1 MNHVPM
7 CSVCGDWEV
16 GKEIGSTEFCSQ
28 MCEDH
33 AHAHGYGYG
42 SAGTHKPRYCS
53 ISDFFDARVAKKV
66 DMGLTPHKLGYLDLV
81 KDEFF
86 KMHAGTYSEE

>member
-33 AHAHGYGYG
+33 AHADRYHASSDGWGDDAIHAMYNDDPSPYG
-42 SAGTHKPRYCS
+42 
-53 ISDFFDARVAKKV
+53 
-66 DMGLTPHKLGYLDLV
+66 
-81 KDEFF
+81 
-86 KMHAGTYSEE
+86 GTYSEE

>member
-1 MNHVPM
+1 M

-33 AHAHGYGYG
+33 AHAHRYR
-42 SAGTHKPRYCS
+42 SAGTGW
-53 ISDFFDARVAKKV
+53 V
-66 DMGLTPHKLGYLDLV
+66 DDTVHGQPGAEDLLALELFRDM
-81 KDEFF
+81 KRREF
-86 KMHAGTYSEE
+86 